1 MNFVRLWFVVLVG
14 FHHNLST
21 YFACAHYF
29 QYEDKTYVLHVSTG
43 LNWTATRDACV
54 ADNGTLLLPDT
65 PEEQQAVS
73 EFYKLYTNVLMQEHV
88 RLNLPCDNNACAQHM
103 AQSPEF
109 WSEEATIFPD
119 SSAVLYTIDANW
131 YASRLLAID
140 NNFICQYTGK
150 CTSLTVYCVNHGACL
165 RDTSTTNA
173 SCHCDA
179 GYTGDDCNTDI
190 DDCAPSQCPAE
201 LACRDQVN
209 GFICYCPAGAPC
221 DVTTALIAAPT
232 AAAAEGDDDGG
243 LTTTQLAIIGGV
255 AGMVLLL
262 AAFAAHFSHRKKKR
276 AMREEAYPMQQQPS
290 SYSGGGSAMSMGAMS
305 MDQGS
310 IASVASQY

>member
-1 MNFVRLWFVVLVG
+1 MNFFRLWFVVFVG
-14 FHHNLST
+14 FHHNLMT

-29 QYEDKTYVLHVSTG
+29 QYGSKTYVLHVSTG

-88 RLNLPCDNNACAQHM
+88 RINLPCDNNACAQHM

-119 SSAVLYTIDANW
+119 SSAVLYTIDAKW

-150 CTSLTVYCVNHGACL
+150 CTSLTVYCVNHGSSCL
-165 RDTSTTNA
+165 TPIHSNRPSPRMA
-173 SCHCDA
+173 SSRGLSA
-179 GYTGDDCNTDI
+179 SPVTPKIWRPPASARISSNTLHTEFDVMT
-190 DDCAPSQCPAE
+190 CPLVPTPS
-201 LACRDQVN
+201 
-209 GFICYCPAGAPC
+209 
-221 DVTTALIAAPT
+221 
-232 AAAAEGDDDGG
+232 G
-243 LTTTQLAIIGGV
+243 L
-255 AGMVLLL
+255 
-262 AAFAAHFSHRKKKR
+262 SR
-276 AMREEAYPMQQQPS
+276 
-290 SYSGGGSAMSMGAMS
+290 
-305 MDQGS
+305 
-310 IASVASQY
+310 